1 MTRIPGNGNVA
12 KADSVCLRNLYLCEY
27 FNAQY
32 VRSIL
37 KFNMWLEKIIIS
49 IFYLICF

>member
-1 MTRIPGNGNVA
+1 MSQKRTDWVFA
-12 KADSVCLRNLYLCEY
+12 CENLYLCEF